1 MSRYKV
7 GSPTYNW
14 AVFLKGRAFEICQ
27 RMGELERIGNAGV
40 GRSYKTTGFSIWYA
54 DPETSER
61 DEYHHLDVHAGG
73 QKVLSVVWLE
83 RRDPEITG
91 FKRGAWEQYLVS

>member
-14 AVFLKGRAFEICQ
+14 AVFLKDRAFEICQ
-27 RMGELERIGNAGV
+27 RMGELERIGNGGV

-54 DPETSER
+54 DPFLIARIEF
-61 DEYHHLDVHAGG
+61 
-73 QKVLSVVWLE
+73 LE
-83 RRDPEITG
+83 WTPENRLRHPR
-91 FKRGAWEQYLVS
+91 FEEFGATRMLVILFENEPAP